1 MSSSVHVDNKGKYI
15 LILGEGATQEWSHTL
30 TAEAKYP
37 INFTQ
42 SGKSF
47 VLSLHYNRSNNF
59 LFAIATKIQIKA
71 NQINSKQKT
80 MHCVQ
85 VMLQTITIN
94 NMKKT
99 ELKGVVRSIFFYFN
113 TIDTSNFIDI
123 HKYLMERTW
132 YKIMLG

>member
-1 MSSSVHVDNKGKYI
+1 M
-15 LILGEGATQEWSHTL
+15 
-30 TAEAKYP
+30 
-37 INFTQ
+37 
-42 SGKSF
+42 
-47 VLSLHYNRSNNF
+47 
-59 LFAIATKIQIKA
+59 FAIATKIQIKA

-99 ELKGVVRSIFFYFN
+99 ELKGVVRFIFFNFN

-123 HKYLMERTW
+123 HKYLMERT
-132 YKIMLG
+132 

>member
-1 MSSSVHVDNKGKYI
+1 M
-15 LILGEGATQEWSHTL
+15 
-30 TAEAKYP
+30 
-37 INFTQ
+37 
-42 SGKSF
+42 
-47 VLSLHYNRSNNF
+47 
-59 LFAIATKIQIKA
+59 FAIATKIQIKA

>member
-1 MSSSVHVDNKGKYI
+1 M
-15 LILGEGATQEWSHTL
+15 
-30 TAEAKYP
+30 
-37 INFTQ
+37 
-42 SGKSF
+42 
-47 VLSLHYNRSNNF
+47 
-59 LFAIATKIQIKA
+59 FAIATKIQIKA

-123 HKYLMERTW
+123 HKYLMERT
-132 YKIMLG
+132 